1 MVDNEALYDIFEKKL
16 DIEWPSYINLNRLIA
31 QVIMNSIIYLT
42 KINWLKTQLLMSIEL
57 KVDFLL
63 SEQKELKNQ
72 EFFF

>member
-31 QVIMNSIIYLT
+31 QVIMNSIICLT